1 MERFEQ
7 LKTWSKRPRNK
18 KRIYA
23 VLVLIVVLWVIG
35 RFAMVAA
42 ENRLFVFNPARAAAD
57 SGQIVEVIEVKN
69 TSGVLTEPVT
79 VKANRAMVSSGRVGV
94 LKPGQKIGDGV
105 IVSVSRGIDL
115 DTGMHTVRTRGV
127 SDGMNYA
134 EYEMH
139 GFFVP
144 AYAVVG
150 SDVFVVDGGR
160 AVRRHVNVARTDADT
175 AVIVDGLRDGDMV
188 ILSRVGDGVKVKIKK

>member
-1 MERFEQ
+1 MEKFEQ
-7 LKTWSKRPRNK
+7 LKVWSKRPRNK

-35 RFAMVAA
+35 RFAMVAV

-57 SGQIVEVIEVKN
+57 SGLIVEVMEAKN
-69 TSGVLTEPVT
+69 MSGVLTEPVT
-79 VKANRAMVSSGRVGV
+79 VKGNRAMVSGGRVGV

-127 SDGMNYA
+127 ADGLNYA

-144 AYAVVG
+144 AYAVIG
-150 SDVFVVDGGR
+150 SDVFVVDGDR
-160 AVRRHVNVARTDADT
+160 AARRHVKIARTDADT
-175 AVIVDGLRDGDMV
+175 AVITDGLHDGDV
-188 ILSRVGDGVKVKIKK
+188 IILSRVSDGVKVKIKK